1 MGKTIAEKIFSLKS
15 GVDVVANQLV
25 VADVDLIMGH
35 DFNAQINIQTFKE
48 MDGERVCDP
57 NKIVFVLDHAVPAPN
72 EPFARIHQ
80 TMRAFAVEQRIKLYE
95 GGEGICHYLLPEQ
108 GYVKPGDFIIGSDSH
123 TCTYGA
129 LNAFATGVGSTDL
142 AAAMLTGKMW
152 VKVPETILVEVTG
165 KLPAGVFAKD
175 IILMIAKDITSRG
188 AAYKAIEFV
197 GEGIED
203 LSIDSRLT
211 IANMVIEMGAKAGL
225 MEADQKVVDF
235 VTKRTNKPFVKV
247 SADSDAKYI
256 GHKKYDVSQLAPQV
270 ACPHQVDKV
279 KDVTELAGTKIDIA
293 VLGTCTNGKLEDLH
307 VAASIL
313 KGKQV
318 NPGVRL
324 SVTPASRQVLLDA
337 LADGT
342 IQTLVEAGAIIN
354 PPGCAPCLGATV
366 GIPGDGEVVISTA
379 NRNFKGRMGNPKSF
393 IYLASPATV
402 AASAIAGKITDPRH
416 LL

>member
-1 MGKTIAEKIFSLKS
+1 MGKTISEKIFSAKS
-15 GVDVVANQLV
+15 GVDVKANRLV

-35 DFNAQINIQTFKE
+35 DFNAPINIQTFKE
-48 MDGERVCDP
+48 LDGERVFDS
-57 NKIVFVLDHAVPAPN
+57 NKVVFVLDHAVPPPN
-72 EPFARIHQ
+72 EAFARIHQ
-80 TMRAFAVEQRIKLYE
+80 TARAFAADQQIKLYE

-108 GYVKPGDFIIGSDSH
+108 GHVKPGDFIIGSDSH

-152 VKVPETILVEVTG
+152 VKVPETILMEVNG
-165 KLPAGVFAKD
+165 RLPAGVFAKD
-175 IILMIAKDITSRG
+175 IVLMMAKDITSRG

-197 GEGIED
+197 GEGIEA

-211 IANMVIEMGAKAGL
+211 IANMAIEMGAKAGL
-225 MEADQKVVDF
+225 MEADQKVADF
-235 VTKRTNKPFVKV
+235 VTERTSKPFKKV

-256 GHKKYDVSQLAPQV
+256 SYKKYDVSQLVPQV
-270 ACPHQVDKV
+270 SCPHKVYNV
-279 KDVTELAGTKIDIA
+279 KDVAGVAETRIDIA

-313 KGKQV
+313 KGKRI
-318 NPGVRL
+318 NPGVRM
-324 SVTPASRQVLLDA
+324 SVTPASRQVLRNA

-342 IQTLVEAGAIIN
+342 IQTLVEAGAIVY
-354 PPGCAPCLGATV
+354 PPGCTPCLGGTI
-366 GIPGDGEVVISTA
+366 GIPGDGEVVLSTA

-402 AASAIAGKITDPRH
+402 AASAITGRITDPRNF
-416 LL
+416 L